1 MSQNTRSP
9 LTCDQQWAQGLEAAS
24 NTIEYVN
31 CPLGNL
37 QHGRPMRLHFVFS
50 QQRRQLRKELSFSL
64 ERACDQR
71 LELVFHGQRQ
81 RRRFGSAEVV
91 IPQPEQNSICERIL
105 PSPLVP
111 LRQLLGIDRE
121 ALGLNR
127 SMRPQQ

>member
-1 MSQNTRSP
+1 
-9 LTCDQQWAQGLEAAS
+9 
-24 NTIEYVN
+24 
-31 CPLGNL
+31 
-37 QHGRPMRLHFVFS
+37 MRLHFVFS

-91 IPQPEQNSICERIL
+91 IPQPEQKAICERIL

-121 ALGLNR
+121 ALRLSR
-127 SMRPQQ
+127 SMRPQQERHMMARHAAVIFHPGHSLLFQEGKAA